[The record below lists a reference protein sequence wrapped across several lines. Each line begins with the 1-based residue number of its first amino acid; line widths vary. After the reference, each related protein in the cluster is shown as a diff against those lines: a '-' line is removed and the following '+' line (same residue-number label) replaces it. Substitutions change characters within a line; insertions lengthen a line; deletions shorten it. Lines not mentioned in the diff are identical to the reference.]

1 MDFFV
6 DKSYKNYIDP
16 PPPMLDAMEEVRSVR
31 FNVPQL
37 KAIIEELAQVAD
49 EKNQIANRAAVE
61 LLVKKVRNSR
71 SLGDLGGMPKDWS
84 NFTQNNFE
92 LMLRNLDIYNE
103 GQVDY
108 RVLALCFVLLQ
119 SELPDGNQLE
129 SLKKELR
136 DPEVSSE
143 SLTKAHVWFEKTE
156 KSVDR
161 DYSHKFD
168 RVEEIKQVVFDL
180 FKQQSGLVSVNDLV
194 RTLKQINENYGVM
207 QQMLSKAHLRRIGP
221 K

>member
-1 MDFFV
+1 
-6 DKSYKNYIDP
+6 
-16 PPPMLDAMEEVRSVR
+16 
-31 FNVPQL
+31 
-37 KAIIEELAQVAD
+37 
-49 EKNQIANRAAVE
+49 
-61 LLVKKVRNSR
+61 
-71 SLGDLGGMPKDWS
+71 
-84 NFTQNNFE
+84 
-92 LMLRNLDIYNE
+92 
-103 GQVDY
+103 
-108 RVLALCFVLLQ
+108 
-119 SELPDGNQLE
+119 LE

-168 RVEEIKQVVFDL
+168 RAEEIKQIVFDL

-207 QQMLSKAHLRRIGP
+207 QQILSKAHLRRIGP